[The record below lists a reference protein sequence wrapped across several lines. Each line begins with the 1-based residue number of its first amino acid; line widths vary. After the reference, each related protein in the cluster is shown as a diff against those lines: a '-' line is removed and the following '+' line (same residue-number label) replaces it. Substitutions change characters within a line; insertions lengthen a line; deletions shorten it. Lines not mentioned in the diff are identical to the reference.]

1 MAGRRQAVLFAGA
14 EYATNLAAFPFA
26 VERVARLADA
36 LRRFEYECETHLNYT
51 SHRIRET
58 VRTAIESTEP
68 GDLLIVHV
76 VAHAT
81 VDDEGTVLII
91 GSDGKPGT
99 EDLQDWATALQN
111 PGHADVLFLLDLAT
125 EAEPYPGHEN
135 AAPTGRALIIS
146 AETESRAFHGA
157 FSSTAADVLE
167 DLASSAEIFEST
179 TENIS
184 LPVFAGEVWQRM
196 ENGSSTPVRTFATMT
211 GTDLDLPF
219 FPNPHYRPPREQ
231 LHGEQV
237 WSVAVTELDGTVAF
251 ALGTDNGVVLFD
263 ADGVPID
270 QISTIATPAVAR
282 IPGMN
287 AILCGGADGS
297 LTIRSLPRLSVLAKL
312 ESQSPLVYDVAA
324 TAVPGRSLAA
334 SVGDDDT
341 VRLWEVRPTV
351 RLLHT
356 FRLRTDSAITF
367 TGAEDNPP
375 LLVCGSD
382 AGELVAWDVDTFD
395 EVWRISLNS
404 RIHDLVAGSALDR
417 QVLVSVLANGS
428 LVVVDQ
434 ATRQLLTTTSAIGD
448 APLTAAIADGRTAV
462 VGDSSGRLHLV
473 DLQTA
478 EVRLLEV
485 FDASRIHS
493 LAMYESTIA
502 AATDNGLRTV
512 RFTPRVQP
520 PPRGHAGFD
529 ADVAT
534 GVDRLGITG
543 EVNTLCDL
551 VLAKEITPPLSIGLF
566 GDWGTGKSFFMGK
579 MRDRIGLL
587 AAESRTAGLEGRESA
602 LCSHVCQIEFNAWH
616 YIDVDL
622 WASLAAT
629 IFDRLAA
636 ADSATVSRAVLEDLP
651 SVRQAHDD
659 LRRRRQETREL
670 FEATDQELK
679 RQSPI
684 GVRDVLTTD
693 TVREVAGQAASQV
706 DRALEK
712 AGVPR
717 DKVAEL
723 DLREVAST
731 AGTLWQNLRFVFQ
744 RTKWHLRV
752 AVVLAVLLVVAG
764 PPVIGVLLGDRL
776 NPFVTAVASYAVFGV
791 TALLAGKPYLRRAK
805 RAVDAAKDLVTSVDE
820 RRRAPVEARRETLRQ
835 RMVEIDQEMLG
846 LDTKIRELRRGTS
859 ISAFAVERNGADNYR
874 RHEGVVATLRR
885 DLEEMSRRLTAT
897 KASGQSADL
906 ERIILY
912 IDDLDRCPP
921 RRVVEV
927 LQAIHLLL
935 AFPLFV
941 VVVGVDSRWLLRS
954 LDMFLRENG
963 GGEGPRTASTP
974 QNYLEKIF
982 QISQCLRPM
991 SPTGYA
997 DLISATVGR
1006 LEPDPVTQ
1014 PAGAPP
1020 AAMSQEAVPPPA
1032 AAPAES
1038 APVRRVTPPPVAA
1051 REIRAYREHS
1061 EVLHLRFD
1069 PATTLESVDTTGV
1082 LTRRS
1087 MMGADPRDD
1096 HTSLVDEPV
1105 TCAVPLSDGRFLV
1118 VGASGAVLTGD
1129 EEQAVRA
1136 GNGRVLRAVG
1146 SAQSGRVAL
1155 ETKSGWYVSDLSTE
1169 TRLPGTSAV
1178 LALSRSW
1185 TVRRAD
1191 GSPVVARNENTGT
1204 EVTVEVGGWP
1214 LTARVDPS
1222 ERWLAVRDNRSGLRL
1237 RDLTDAEATEITLD
1251 RNAIFLEFGPHNLIA
1266 ASDGSK
1272 VSIWDCES
1280 GTLRAEVPA
1289 EGEISALAFSPDGRR
1304 LATGNSDGRIRTWV
1318 IHDLRPAVDLS
1329 AGALRLTQAEHAMIL
1344 AVRPFIE
1351 TPRAAK
1357 RLINTYRLLRA
1368 ALTEADLAAL
1378 RDDGHRPVLLL
1389 LSVLLGEPEEATE
1402 LMRDLLGD
1410 RPLPPAFTSLIR
1422 RRGITAPPAG
1432 LEAKIAG
1439 IITTTG
1445 ITNDT
1450 ADYRRWA
1457 RVVARY
1463 SFRTLDL

>member
-14 EYATNLAAFPFA
+14 EYAAKLAAFPFA
-26 VERVARLADA
+26 VERTERLAGA
-36 LRRFEYECETHLNYT
+36 LRQFGYECETHLNFT
-51 SHRIRET
+51 SQRIRDT
-58 VRTAIESTEP
+58 VRRSIESTEP
-68 GDLLIVHV
+68 GDLLIVHIL
-76 VAHAT
+76 AHAT

-99 EDLQDWATALQN
+99 EDLQDWAMNLQH
-111 PGHADVLFLLDLAT
+111 PDHADVLFLLDLAT
-125 EAEPYPGHEN
+125 KGEVVPAHEDEEPS
-135 AAPTGRALIIS
+135 GRALII
-146 AETESRAFHGA
+146 AAVTEARAFHGD
-157 FSSTAADVLE
+157 FSSAAANVFDELTTGTVTASLRNIPVSFVVREIRRWMD
-167 DLASSAEIFEST
+167 DRSAA
-179 TENIS
+179 
-184 LPVFAGEVWQRM
+184 PA
-196 ENGSSTPVRTFATMT
+196 RTFATIA
-211 GTDLDLPF
+211 GTEPGPPF
-219 FPNPHYRPPREQ
+219 FPNRRYEPPRP
-231 LHGEQV
+231 GSA
-237 WSVAVTELDGTVAF
+237 WSIAVNELDGAVTF
-251 ALGTDNGVVLFD
+251 AAGTDDGVVLCD
-263 ADGVPID
+263 VDGVPIN
-270 QISTIATPAVAR
+270 QVSTIATPAVAHV
-282 IPGMN
+282 PGMN

-297 LTIRSLPRLSVLAKL
+297 LTVRSLPGLSALAKL
-312 ESQSPLVYDVAA
+312 ESHSPLVHDIAA

-334 SVGDDDT
+334 SAGNDDT
-341 VRLWEVRPTV
+341 VRLWELRPTT

-367 TGAEDNPP
+367 IGAEDDPP

-382 AGELVAWDVDTFD
+382 AGELVAWDVNTFD
-395 EVWRISLNS
+395 EVWRISLDAP
-404 RIHDLVAGSALDR
+404 IHDLVAGSALGL

-434 ATRQLLTTTSAIGD
+434 ETRRILTATSAIGH

-462 VGDSSGRLHLV
+462 AGDSSGHLHLV

-478 EVRLLEV
+478 DVRLLQV
-485 FDASRIHS
+485 FDASSIHA
-493 LAMYESTIA
+493 LAMCESTIV
-502 AATDNGLRTV
+502 AATDDGLRTV
-512 RFTPRVQP
+512 PFRPRVEP
-520 PPRGHAGFD
+520 APRAHAGFD

-566 GDWGTGKSFFMGK
+566 GDWGTGKSFFMGQ

-629 IFDRLAA
+629 IFDQLAA
-636 ADSATVSRAVLEDLP
+636 ADPATVPRAVLEDLP
-651 SVRQAHDD
+651 SVRKVHDD
-659 LRRRRQETREL
+659 LRARRQEIRDLLDAAGE
-670 FEATDQELK
+670 ELK

-693 TVREVAGQAASQV
+693 TVRQVAGQAANQV

-712 AGVPR
+712 AGVPK

-744 RTKWHLRV
+744 RTKWHLRI
-752 AVVLAVLLVVAG
+752 VVFLAVLLVVAG

-776 NPFVTAVASYAVFGV
+776 DPVATTIASYALFGV

-835 RMVEIDQEMLG
+835 RMVEIDQEILG
-846 LDTKIRELRRGTS
+846 LDAKIRELRRGTS
-859 ISAFAVERNGADNYR
+859 ISAFAVERNGAGNYR
-874 RHEGVVATLRR
+874 RHEGMVATLRR

-897 KASGQSADL
+897 NTVGQSADL
-906 ERIILY
+906 ERIVLY

-963 GGEGPRTASTP
+963 GGEDPRTASTP

-1006 LEPDPVTQ
+1006 LEPDPLTQ
-1014 PAGAPP
+1014 PADGPP
-1020 AAMSQEAVPPPA
+1020 AATSEEAVPRPA
-1032 AAPAES
+1032 TAPAEAPS
-1038 APVRRVTPPPVAA
+1038 APVRRPAPPPVTG
-1051 REIRAYREHS
+1051 REIRTYRERG

-1069 PATTLESVDTTGV
+1069 SATTLESVDTTGD
-1082 LTRRS
+1082 LTRRW
-1087 MMGADPRDD
+1087 MLGADPREERV
-1096 HTSLVDEPV
+1096 TLVDEPI
-1105 TCAVPLSDGRFLV
+1105 TCAIPLSGGRLLV
-1118 VGASGAVLTGD
+1118 VGASGAVLAGD
-1129 EEQAVRA
+1129 EAETVKA
-1136 GNGRVLRAVG
+1136 GNGRVIRAVG

-1155 ETKSGWYVSDLSTE
+1155 ETKSGWYVSDLTNE
-1169 TRLPGTSAV
+1169 TKLPSTSAV

-1185 TVRRAD
+1185 TVERDNA
-1191 GSPVVARNENTGT
+1191 GPVVARNGNT
-1204 EVTVEVGGWP
+1204 EVTVEVSGSP
-1214 LTARVDPS
+1214 VTAGVDPS
-1222 ERWLAVRDNRSGLRL
+1222 ERWLAVRDTSSGLRL
-1237 RDLTDAEATEITLD
+1237 RDLTKPDAPEITLG
-1251 RNAIFLEFGPHNLIA
+1251 RNARFLEFGPHNLIA
-1266 ASDGSK
+1266 TSSGYT
-1272 VSIWDCES
+1272 VLIWDCES
-1280 GTLRAEVPA
+1280 RTVRAEVPA
-1289 EGEISALAFSPDGRR
+1289 EGEISAVAFSPDGRR
-1304 LATGNSDGRIRTWV
+1304 LATGNSDGRVRTWV
-1318 IHDLRPAVDLS
+1318 VHNRMPAVDLS
-1329 AGALRLTQAEHAMIL
+1329 AGALRLTRAEHAMII

-1351 TPRAAK
+1351 TPRSAK
-1357 RLINTYRLLRA
+1357 RLVNTYRLLRA
-1368 ALTEADLAAL
+1368 ALTESDLAAL
-1378 RDDGHRPVLLL
+1378 RDNGHKPVLLL

-1402 LMRDLLGD
+1402 FMRDLLGD

-1432 LEAKIAG
+1432 LEAKIAE
-1439 IITTTG
+1439 IITATG

-1457 RVVARY
+1457 GVVARY